1 MIKRLLLL
9 LLALCLPCYGEG
21 ASLME
26 ALLRM
31 RTSYPA
37 AEITGRFADARG
49 LSIYRSHA
57 GLHNGYD
64 IGMPA
69 GAAVPAVWAG
79 TVVAITPWTSTQV
92 GVSVQTGP
100 FEVTYGHLIPGS
112 VKVGD
117 FVKPGDIL
125 GTVAID
131 HVDIKMRDGDG
142 AFVDFGEG
150 ASASTPLDPAD
161 LAEERARQALEDL
174 QNLKTRL
181 ASLNFELGSLQR
193 EAKLLKQE
201 RSKLTR
207 MVPQLDQLVADGAM
221 PACDE
226 GRLPLRLHF
235 VDTRLK
241 EVQTRTP
248 QVSKQRETLQAQLW
262 LAEGQARQAQAE
274 AARLGRKVEAESTA
288 QAPAKLPATL
298 PSGGDRLEQL
308 LKYGVLSKKE
318 YDEARRRQRWDAA
331 ANKQPVGG
339 APGGG
344 GN

>member
-1 MIKRLLLL
+1 M
-9 LLALCLPCYGEG
+9 LALCLPCYAEG
-21 ASLME
+21 QSLVE

-37 AEITGRFADARG
+37 AEITGRFADYRG
-49 LSIYRSHA
+49 LSMYRSHA

-112 VKVGD
+112 VRVGD
-117 FVKPGDIL
+117 FVRPGDVL
-125 GTVAID
+125 GTVAVD
-131 HVDIKMRDGDG
+131 HVDIKMRDGSG
-142 AFVDFGEG
+142 AYVDFGEG
-150 ASASTPLDPAD
+150 VGATPVDPAD
-161 LAEERARQALEDL
+161 LAEERARLALEDL
-174 QNLKTRL
+174 QALKTRL
-181 ASLNFELGSLQR
+181 ASLNFELASLQR
-193 EAKLLKQE
+193 EARLLRAE
-201 RSKLTR
+201 RGRLGR
-207 MVPQLDQLVADGAM
+207 MVPQLDKLVAEGAM
-221 PACDE
+221 PAVDE

-241 EVQTRTP
+241 EVEARSP
-248 QVSKQRETLQAQLW
+248 QVKKQRETLQAQLW
-262 LAEGQARQAQAE
+262 LAQTQFDELALE
-274 AARLGRKVEAESTA
+274 AARYGREVKPS
-288 QAPAKLPATL
+288 APAPTVARSLPANL
-298 PSGGDRLEQL
+298 PAGGDRLEQL

-331 ANKQPVGG
+331 AGKQPVGG
-339 APGGG
+339 APSGGSQP
-344 GN
+344 

>member
-1 MIKRLLLL
+1 MKRLLLV
-9 LLALCLPCYGEG
+9 LALCCPCYGEDG
-21 ASLME
+21 ASLVE

-92 GVSVQTGP
+92 GVSVKTGP

-112 VKVGD
+112 VRVGD
-117 FVKPGDIL
+117 FVRPGDVL

-150 ASASTPLDPAD
+150 ATSPVDPAD
-161 LAEERARQALEDL
+161 LAEERARQALEEL
-174 QNLKTRL
+174 QSLKARL

-193 EAKLLKQE
+193 EARLLKQE

-241 EVQTRTP
+241 EVQARTP
-248 QVSKQRETLQAQLW
+248 QVSKQRESLQARVWFAETQFEE
-262 LAEGQARQAQAE
+262 LALE
-274 AARLGRKVEAESTA
+274 AARYGREVKPTA
-288 QAPAKLPATL
+288 TTSPAKATANNAPA
-298 PSGGDRLEQL
+298 GDRLEQL

-318 YDEARRRQRWDAA
+318 YDEARRKQRWDAA
-331 ANKQPVGG
+331 AGKQSVGG
-339 APGGG
+339 APSGG

>member
-1 MIKRLLLL
+1 LLV
-9 LLALCLPCYGEG
+9 LALSLPCYAEG
-21 ASLME
+21 QSLVE

-37 AEITGRFADARG
+37 AEITGRFSDWRG
-49 LSIYRSHA
+49 LSMYRSHA

-79 TVVAITPWTSTQV
+79 TVVAITPWTSSQV

-112 VKVGD
+112 VRVGD
-117 FVKPGDIL
+117 FVKPGDVL
-125 GTVAID
+125 GTVAVD
-131 HVDIKMRDGDG
+131 HVDIKMRDASG

-150 ASASTPLDPAD
+150 GGSTPLDPAD
-161 LAEERARQALEDL
+161 VAEERARLALEDL
-174 QNLKTRL
+174 TALKARL
-181 ASLNFELGSLQR
+181 GSLNFELASLQR
-193 EAKLLKQE
+193 EARLLRAE
-201 RSKLTR
+201 RGRLGR
-207 MVPQLDQLVADGAM
+207 MVPQLDKLVAEGAM

-235 VDTRLK
+235 VDSRLK
-241 EVQTRTP
+241 EVEARSP
-248 QVSKQRETLQAQLW
+248 QVKKQREVLQAQLW
-262 LAEGQARQAQAE
+262 LLQTQYDELALE
-274 AARLGRKVEAESTA
+274 AARYGREVK
-288 QAPAKLPATL
+288 APVAASPSVAKAPPVIPA
-298 PSGGDRLEQL
+298 GADRLEQL

-331 ANKQPVGG
+331 AGKQPVGG
-339 APGGG
+339 APSGGASAAP
-344 GN
+344 